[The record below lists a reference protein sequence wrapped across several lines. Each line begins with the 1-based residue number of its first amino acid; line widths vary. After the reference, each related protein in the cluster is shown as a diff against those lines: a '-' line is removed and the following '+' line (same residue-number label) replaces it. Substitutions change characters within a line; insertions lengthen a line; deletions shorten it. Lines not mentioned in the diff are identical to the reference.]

1 VVLLNLSAEI
11 RESTMC
17 GLRVCRGFYLLLPRG
32 TTETEYAT
40 FDCAKKFWDLGKEK
54 RESMIDDD
62 NDLMNM
68 VVYLLIHDGVG
79 GLIQM

>member
-1 VVLLNLSAEI
+1 
-11 RESTMC
+11 M
-17 GLRVCRGFYLLLPRG
+17 LPRG

-40 FDCAKKFWDLGKEK
+40 FDCAKKFWDLGKEKRVKRK